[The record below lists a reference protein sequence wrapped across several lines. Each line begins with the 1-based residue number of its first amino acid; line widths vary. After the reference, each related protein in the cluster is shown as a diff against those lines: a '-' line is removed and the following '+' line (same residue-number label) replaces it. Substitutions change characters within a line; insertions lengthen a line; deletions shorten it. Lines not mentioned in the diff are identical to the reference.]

1 MPKESVYSMQA
12 CSGDKRQ
19 YTLSTPIVHL
29 PNVEQ
34 LGVLR
39 GLRCMS
45 PKDLLRLLY
54 AKSIQKNR
62 PTKETHIKKKILS
75 TEMPILVDR
84 TCKKLLLSIEMGI
97 LVDRGP
103 EMHDCPRFR
112 SLFICSRIVSLNKV
126 P

>member
-1 MPKESVYSMQA
+1 MPKESVYSVKA
-12 CSGDKRQ
+12 CLGDKKNIP
-19 YTLSTPIVHL
+19 LSTPIVHL

-45 PKDLLRLLY
+45 PKDLLCLLY
-54 AKSIQKNR
+54 AKSIKKNR
-62 PTKETHIKKKILS
+62 PTKVVHIKKRFLS

-112 SLFICSRIVSLNKV
+112 GLFICSRIVS
-126 P
+126 